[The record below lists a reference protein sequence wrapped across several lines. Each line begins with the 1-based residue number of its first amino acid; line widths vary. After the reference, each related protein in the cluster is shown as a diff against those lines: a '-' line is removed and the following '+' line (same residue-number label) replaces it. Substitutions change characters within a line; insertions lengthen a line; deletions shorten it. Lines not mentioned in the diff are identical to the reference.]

1 MLPFSQNEWILLKGL
16 IQKLKIIKD
25 ICNRIAIILEIIKD
39 INLFEKNSKNEKCTA
54 EAWTSTPWV
63 WASHS

>member
-25 ICNRIAIILEIIKD
+25 ICNRIAYYYWNNKRQVKD
-39 INLFEKNSKNEKCTA
+39 NNLFEKKF
-54 EAWTSTPWV
+54 
-63 WASHS
+63 